1 METCCQNNTAS
12 IERIMNKYDEYIN
25 KGDLDAATRHLEFW
39 EKELIN
45 SKNTFDKRN
54 LFSICNE
61 LVGIYRQTNN
71 KDKAYDISKLLLKL
85 ASELELDN
93 TITLATMYTN
103 IATSYKVFNDFDLA
117 INYYK
122 AALHIYEKCEFDKN
136 TYKYASLLNNYALA
150 LLDIKDYKSANDY
163 FYNAIDILSNI
174 KNCDIEIAMTYLN
187 IATLKELELGLM
199 DAEKEIDILLNKA
212 QDILEDSKI
221 EHNSYYAYSCNKA
234 SSVFSY
240 YGYFL
245 YANELKERADKIYE
259 RARSL

>member
-1 METCCQNNTAS
+1 
-12 IERIMNKYDEYIN
+12 MNKYDEYIN
-25 KGDLDAATRHLEFW
+25 KGDLNAATHHLEFW

-150 LLDIKDYKSANDY
+150 LLDIKDYKTANDY
-163 FYNAIDILSNI
+163 FYNAIDILTNI

-199 DAEKEIDILLNKA
+199 DAEKEIDILLDKA
-212 QDILEDSKI
+212 KAILEDKTL

-234 SSVFSY
+234 ASVFSY

-245 YANELKERADKIYE
+245 YAKELKERSDEIYA